1 MGAATTTL
9 MVVGGKIV
17 KTIKTAQVRRQER
30 AIRRQEKTQVDIINS
45 LQEGS
50 KKITQEYAG
59 HRNKFD
65 PNSIQAKNYPNGV
78 EFDENGFA
86 RFEEYS
92 VKSVK
97 FEFPSEEGLIN
108 NRCLNGNYYHDEK
121 LANAFIGY
129 DSTPEGYVWHHVE
142 DMQTMLLVPQD
153 VHSSMMGGCSHT
165 GGACYIKKYIVEEM
179 KK

>member
-30 AIRRQEKTQVDIINS
+30 AIRRQEKTQGDIIKR

-50 KKITQEYAG
+50 KKINKEYAG
-59 HRNKFD
+59 QRKKFD
-65 PNSIQAKNYPNGV
+65 PNSIQAKKYPNGV

-165 GGACYIKKYIVEEM
+165 GGACYIKKYIAEEM